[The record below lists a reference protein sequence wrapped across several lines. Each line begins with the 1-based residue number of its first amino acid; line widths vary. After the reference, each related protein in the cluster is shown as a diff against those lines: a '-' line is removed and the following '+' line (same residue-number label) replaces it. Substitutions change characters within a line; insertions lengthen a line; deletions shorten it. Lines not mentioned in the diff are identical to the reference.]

1 MSARGEG
8 SSLEDKAVE
17 RSEGLPDF
25 FESQAAARR
34 RLREVDL
41 GFSLAVLAVPA
52 AWALV
57 AVGLVGL
64 SWLLASVVAALWAAS
79 MLAPAWLAIS
89 RFEGGGGFVAQSFGA
104 TPVYPPSAD
113 PAAQR
118 LYGIVEDMALAA
130 GIPVPDVH
138 LLPKDD
144 SINTMMAGRGTADAA
159 LVVTRGAA
167 ERLDRAPLQ
176 ALVAHEF
183 AHLQSG
189 DMLVNLRVVG
199 WVSGLSALHDAGA
212 ALWRGVSGVFRDA
225 AGRVPAGL
233 PWRRALIVLLPLLL
247 PLWAIALVM
256 RAVGSVGKLLGT
268 MLQGAACRQHEAGA
282 DAAAARLMGDA
293 APMRDALLMA
303 AGSTAARLGSV
314 HCEPSAEHLWW
325 VSHSRRWPRIHPPL
339 VERIRALDPGFA
351 AASLEEAAD
360 AEWRAGERRR
370 LEVLVPQARKE
381 RDAAERARAFTEVLP
396 QLSLQATPDFV
407 VAKVGHP
414 DWMDVALGE
423 ALRAALPAEVSQS
436 VASPSRARA
445 VVLAILAAGD
455 EARWR
460 RQTALVE
467 HGLGASVRAEVE
479 AERDVVGLLSPYLRL
494 PAVEAAFPGLRR
506 LSRREQ
512 RELGATLKAME
523 LEDGERELFELCLTA
538 LVRVGLM
545 DELRRS
551 ADVGRG
557 TLWNAADSLRTLLS
571 VVAHH
576 GAPADPTTREA
587 AYRAGADAIAGA
599 AAPSFALPPNWA
611 IALDAALM
619 QLAELEPG
627 AKRRVVGAV
636 TATVAHDGRLR
647 LAEAELLRAICG
659 VLRCPLPPLMPEVL
673 PAGR

>member
-1 MSARGEG
+1 
-8 SSLEDKAVE
+8 
-17 RSEGLPDF
+17 
-25 FESQAAARR
+25 
-34 RLREVDL
+34 
-41 GFSLAVLAVPA
+41 
-52 AWALV
+52 
-57 AVGLVGL
+57 
-64 SWLLASVVAALWAAS
+64 
-79 MLAPAWLAIS
+79 
-89 RFEGGGGFVAQSFGA
+89 
-104 TPVYPPSAD
+104 
-113 PAAQR
+113 
-118 LYGIVEDMALAA
+118 
-130 GIPVPDVH
+130 
-138 LLPKDD
+138 
-144 SINTMMAGRGTADAA
+144 
-159 LVVTRGAA
+159 
-167 ERLDRAPLQ
+167 
-176 ALVAHEF
+176 
-183 AHLQSG
+183 
-189 DMLVNLRVVG
+189 
-199 WVSGLSALHDAGA
+199 
-212 ALWRGVSGVFRDA
+212 
-225 AGRVPAGL
+225 
-233 PWRRALIVLLPLLL
+233 
-247 PLWAIALVM
+247 
-256 RAVGSVGKLLGT
+256 
-268 MLQGAACRQHEAGA
+268 
-282 DAAAARLMGDA
+282 
-293 APMRDALLMA
+293 
-303 AGSTAARLGSV
+303 
-314 HCEPSAEHLWW
+314 
-325 VSHSRRWPRIHPPL
+325 
-339 VERIRALDPGFA
+339 
-351 AASLEEAAD
+351 
-360 AEWRAGERRR
+360 
-370 LEVLVPQARKE
+370 
-381 RDAAERARAFTEVLP
+381 
-396 QLSLQATPDFV
+396 LQATPDFV
-407 VAKVGHP
+407 VAKVGQP

-423 ALRAALPAEVSQS
+423 VMRAALPAEVSQS

-636 TATVAHDGRLR
+636 TAAVAHDGRLR